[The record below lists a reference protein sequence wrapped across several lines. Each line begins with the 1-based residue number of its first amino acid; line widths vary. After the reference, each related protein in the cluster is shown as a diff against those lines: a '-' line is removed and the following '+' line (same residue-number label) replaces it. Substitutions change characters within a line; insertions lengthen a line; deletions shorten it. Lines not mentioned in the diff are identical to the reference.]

1 MESTC
6 LPHFPRPS
14 TFDGLSRRSLVEP
27 DARRYECE
35 ACGRLAA
42 GRGQVRCE
50 KGKAP
55 PAGVQFRL
63 AGPPLARRVPGGCLT
78 RRCARKVG
86 RAGKRNLNPARPL
99 RGEQPSHG
107 AFLSRSL
114 HCTLTL
120 DVRRQ
125 MLSQICRQRHGSVRA
140 PDDETNFPISKPWRG
155 DQFEI

>member
-114 HCTLTL
+114 QQGNPLVAL
-120 DVRRQ
+120 GFASLLQEAV
-125 MLSQICRQRHGSVRA
+125 
-140 PDDETNFPISKPWRG
+140 DDFIREQAATVLAAMDS
-155 DQFEI
+155 DQWK